1 MRYVFVSDIHG
12 QYKKLKQALLEVDF
26 DPLKDTLVSLGD
38 PFDRGPENFKVLAYL
53 MNLPHKILIWGNHDY
68 RLKELIYGYD
78 EVGSHDYQNGMLATI
93 QDFTGYKSVTDIADG
108 IFRLK
113 EFTQCENVHFML
125 DQYFQSCVFAAE
137 WKDLIA
143 THAWIPVK
151 RKYDVL
157 ERDKWGR
164 IIKSN
169 VTYSMFNDWR
179 SVSEHTWYD
188 ATWAHTEE
196 VMDAGLYPDKMLI
209 VGHWHSW
216 RLWAKEK
223 KLDFKMLTDA
233 DLNFN
238 IFYLENKLI
247 GLDGCCNAD
256 SGRVNAFVY
265 ETDEEPI
272 LYKGVN

>member
-12 QYKKLKQALLEVDF
+12 QYKKLKAALLAVDF

-38 PFDRGPENFKVLAYL
+38 PFDRGPENFKVLNYL
-53 MNLPHKILIWGNHDY
+53 MSLPNKILVWGNHDY
-68 RLKELIYGYD
+68 RLMELMHGRS
-78 EVGSHDYQNGMLATI
+78 EVGGHDYQNGMLATI
-93 QDFTGYKSVTDIADG
+93 QDFAGYKSISNITDG
-108 IFRLK
+108 IFRLN
-113 EFTQCENVHFML
+113 EFTQCENVKNML
-125 DQYFQSCVFAAE
+125 EKYFNECVFAIE
-137 WKDLIA
+137 WQDLIA
-143 THAWIPVK
+143 THAWIPVN
-151 RKYDVL
+151 RKYEVL

-164 IIKSN
+164 PLKSN
-169 VTYSMFNDWR
+169 VTYSMIDWR
-179 SVSEHTWYD
+179 QADVSTWYN

-196 VMDAGLYPDKMLI
+196 VMDAGLYPDKPLV

-216 RLWAKEK
+216 RLWAKQQ

-247 GLDGCCNAD
+247 GLDGCSNAD
-256 SGRVNAFVY
+256 IGKVNAFVY

-272 LYKGVN
+272 LYKGVK